1 MKTTPNYHLLGA
13 FSHLHV
19 LQQNLDSN
27 TFRPETTHRLSA
39 RVLDTVA
46 DQVRV
51 KDLDHFGS
59 ISEAEKKQHS
69 CNKCESE
76 QHVVIGLQCS

>member
-1 MKTTPNYHLLGA
+1 MTPDCHLLGA

-27 TFRPETTHRLSA
+27 TFRPETCHRLSGQ
-39 RVLDTVA
+39 VLDTVA

-51 KDLDHFGS
+51 KDLDQFGRL
-59 ISEAEKKQHS
+59 SEAEKAQHS
-69 CNKCESE
+69 CKKCESE
-76 QHVVIGLQCS
+76 QQFVIGLRCS

>member
-1 MKTTPNYHLLGA
+1 MTPDCHLLGA

-19 LQQNLDSN
+19 PQQNLDSN
-27 TFRPETTHRLSA
+27 TFRPETCHRLSA

-51 KDLDHFGS
+51 KDLDQFGRL
-59 ISEAEKKQHS
+59 SEAEKAQHS
-69 CNKCESE
+69 CKKCETE
-76 QHVVIGLQCS
+76 QHVVIGLRCS